1 LLHVISFDGR
11 IAALEKMATEQLG
24 QPVKIK
30 SLYVSLVPQPH
41 WRIEGMS
48 IGSDAQITAPK
59 AKAAAGVGALFGGDA
74 SFKSIELETPVIS
87 EAGLEWLLFGKFNKS
102 GVQFEHLRMTK
113 AKLESQHLALGSF
126 DATATMGSDGI
137 WKKIVL
143 DSAENRL
150 HLQMV
155 PKGEAL
161 QVELSADSFKVPFGA
176 GLTLEHVSI
185 DGTASPGDFNL
196 TQFRGSTM
204 NGTLVGNARLVKS
217 GGGWK
222 LTGQVT
228 STYLDA
234 VQFAPQSLQAGKL
247 NGDTSFSADNQD
259 LAKLLAAPR
268 LEGNFSIR
276 DGVLVGVDL
285 ASLLR
290 NSNLTGKTNFGEL
303 SGAFLYDGGKLQLRN
318 VGLTAGL
325 LGAKGSLDI
334 DQEKNL
340 AGRFVVEIKSTSI
353 QSRGNLTVS
362 GNLKEPAYSR

>member
-1 LLHVISFDGR
+1 
-11 IAALEKMATEQLG
+11 
-24 QPVKIK
+24 
-30 SLYVSLVPQPH
+30 
-41 WRIEGMS
+41 
-48 IGSDAQITAPK
+48 
-59 AKAAAGVGALFGGDA
+59 
-74 SFKSIELETPVIS
+74 
-87 EAGLEWLLFGKFNKS
+87 
-102 GVQFEHLRMTK
+102 
-113 AKLESQHLALGSF
+113 
-126 DATATMGSDGI
+126 MGSDGI
-137 WKKIVL
+137 WKKIVI

-161 QVELSADSFKVPFGA
+161 QVELSADTFKVPFGA

-185 DGTASPGDFNL
+185 DGTASPGDVSL

-204 NGTLVGNARLVKS
+204 NGTLVGNAHLIKG

-247 NGDTSFSADNQD
+247 NGDTNFSADNQD

-290 NSNLTGKTNFGEL
+290 NSSLNGKTNFGEL
-303 SGAFLYDGGKLQLRN
+303 SGAFQYDSGKLQLRN

-325 LGAKGSLDI
+325 LGAKGSLDM

-353 QSRGNLTVS
+353 QSRGNLNVS
-362 GNLKEPAYSR
+362 GNLKEPSYSR